1 MKEIQNKNNISM
13 IYITHDLATAKH
25 FADNILI
32 LNSGKIIESGSIK
45 QVLTNPTNSYTKAL
59 INAISEPDPNNL
71 YEEKKISV

>member
-1 MKEIQNKNNISM
+1 MCIRDS
-13 IYITHDLATAKH
+13 
-25 FADNILI
+25 
-32 LNSGKIIESGSIK
+32 KIIESGSIK